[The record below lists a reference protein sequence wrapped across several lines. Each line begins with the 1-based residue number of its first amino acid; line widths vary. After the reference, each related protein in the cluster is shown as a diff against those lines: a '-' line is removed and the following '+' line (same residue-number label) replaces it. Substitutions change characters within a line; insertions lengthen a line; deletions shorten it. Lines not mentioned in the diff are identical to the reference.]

1 MHGSIPAAA
10 IVAVI
15 FLLWDLY
22 DLFECIKEYRKK
34 SSARRASS
42 RRVVVGMIQF
52 KMFMSAASVA
62 NAVVHV
68 AEAL

>member
-15 FLLWDLY
+15 FLLWDLFH
-22 DLFECIKEYRKK
+22 LFECIKEYRKK

-42 RRVVVGMIQF
+42 RRVVAGMSQF